1 MGLELSAF
9 SLPKRMK
16 SVDRRRTSEIRHR
29 VWTDI
34 PLTPSSISEQNFGVT
49 LKGPDFVG
57 VRTFE
62 DFDNLIISKL
72 NA

>member
-34 PLTPSSISEQNFGVT
+34 PLTPSSMSEQNFGVT
-49 LKGPDFVG
+49 SSSSAKCSRV
-57 VRTFE
+57 
-62 DFDNLIISKL
+62 
-72 NA
+72 